1 MPLAAARVAPLDPPY
16 TPEVEEYLTKL
27 MPPDVEPLKLF
38 RTFAVNQELASRM
51 RPLGAYFL
59 AHPSVEPRERELII
73 LRTTA
78 LTGAEYEWG
87 VHASFFKELTHDE
100 IAGTVPGSDY
110 PWSERD
116 RLLLS
121 LADELDATGTLSD
134 DLWDELQKHWSH
146 SQLLEL
152 IVLAGWYR
160 TISYVINAL
169 GIERE
174 EWAARFPAASR

>member
-1 MPLAAARVAPLDPPY
+1 MTVAAARVAPLGPPY
-16 TPEVEEYLTKL
+16 AAEVEEYLTKL

-38 RTFAVNQELASRM
+38 RTFALNLELASRM

-59 AHPSVEPRERELII
+59 AHPSIDPRDRELII

-78 LTGAEYEWG
+78 LNAAEYEWG
-87 VHASFFKELTHDE
+87 VHAAFFYELSHDE

-110 PWSERD
+110 PWRERD
-116 RLLLS
+116 RLLLR
-121 LADELDATGTLSD
+121 LADELDATGTLPD
-134 DLWDELQKHWSH
+134 VLWAELQAHWSH

-169 GIERE
+169 GIEHE
-174 EWAARFPAASR
+174 EWAPRFPAATR

>member
-1 MPLAAARVAPLDPPY
+1 MPVAAARVAPLEPPY
-16 TPEVEEYLTKL
+16 EPPVEEYLTKL

-38 RTFAVNQELASRM
+38 RTFAVNLELASRM

-59 AHPSVEPRERELII
+59 AHPTIEPRERELII

-78 LTGAEYEWG
+78 RNDAEYEWG
-87 VHASFFKELTHDE
+87 VHAAFFKELSHDE

-110 PWSERD
+110 PWPERD

-121 LADELDATGTLSD
+121 LADELDATGSLSD
-134 DLWDELQKHWSH
+134 NLWNQLCEHWSH

-169 GIERE
+169 GIEHE
-174 EWAARFPAASR
+174 DWAARFPEASR

>member
-1 MPLAAARVAPLDPPY
+1 MPVAAARVVPLGPPY
-16 TPEVEEYLTKL
+16 APQVEQYLTKL

-38 RTFAVNQELASRM
+38 RTFAINLELASRM

-59 AHPSVEPRERELII
+59 AHPSVEARERELII

-78 LTGAEYEWG
+78 LNGAEYEWG
-87 VHASFFKELTHDE
+87 VHASFFQELSHDE

-110 PWSERD
+110 PWSDRD

-121 LADELDATGTLSD
+121 LADELDTAATLPD
-134 DLWDELQKHWSH
+134 DLWNELQKHWSH